1 MPLKNIKLLLTDV
14 DGILTNGKVYFG
26 EREELVQFDI
36 QDGIGHRLA
45 AYGGLTV
52 GWLTGRQSKAV
63 EARARKLKVPILYQG
78 KLDKLSV
85 ARNLAKKMGITLSQT
100 AYLGDDLIDL
110 PLLTQV
116 GWSATVPYGRPE
128 VKKAVRYVT
137 RAQGGEGAFR
147 EAVEKILKAQGV
159 WIKTLK
165 VFHQENSRRAAMTP
179 GPSA

>member
-1 MPLKNIKLLLTDV
+1 
-14 DGILTNGKVYFG
+14 
-26 EREELVQFDI
+26 
-36 QDGIGHRLA
+36 
-45 AYGGLTV
+45 
-52 GWLTGRQSKAV
+52 
-63 EARARKLKVPILYQG
+63 VPILYQG

-137 RAQGGEGAFR
+137 RAQGGDGAFR

-159 WIKTLK
+159 WNKTLK
-165 VFHQENSRRAAMTP
+165 VFHQENSRRAAMSP